1 MAVRSPAPPN
11 RPTTGCGDAV
21 YFAANRKDLN
31 SVFHSCES
39 VSTTMKKLL
48 ALLSVFCCVSIFA
61 AVTEKV
67 SAARLS
73 AFQEQTGEQ
82 RL

>member
-1 MAVRSPAPPN
+1 
-11 RPTTGCGDAV
+11 
-21 YFAANRKDLN
+21 
-31 SVFHSCES
+31 
-39 VSTTMKKLL
+39 MKKLL